1 MALTRK
7 MLQAMDISA
16 DKIDEIINAHSET
29 VNALKEERDRYKA
42 DADKLA
48 EVTKERDTAK
58 ASLAEA
64 VKEDWKSKYEKE
76 HTDFEG
82 YKTTVASEK
91 VKTSK
96 TEAYKALL
104 IKAGVSEKRVD
115 TILKVSDLAALELD
129 KDNKLKDESKL
140 MESIKSEWADFIVKE
155 SKQGAGTPTPPAG
168 GEGSAFEK
176 LSLAEKMNYANSHPD
191 DREVQAWLK
200 K

>member
-82 YKTTVASEK
+82 YKATIASEK
-91 VKTSK
+91 VKNSK

-155 SKQGAGTPTPPAG
+155 SKQGAGTPNPPAG